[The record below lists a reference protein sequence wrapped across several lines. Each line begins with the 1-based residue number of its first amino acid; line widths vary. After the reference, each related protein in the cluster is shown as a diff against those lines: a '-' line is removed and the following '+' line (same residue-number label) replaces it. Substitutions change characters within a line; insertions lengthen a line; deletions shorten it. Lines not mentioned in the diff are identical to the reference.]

1 MSHRVFNGTRMVTR
15 PMTGRGMIS
24 KAQAEAAFVQPAA
37 PVAHPAPKPV
47 DKTEVRKR
55 IAADLIKSL

>member
-37 PVAHPAPKPV
+37 AAQKQPKPV